1 MLAFNKS
8 NEDTINEERI
18 VNQIRGLGIDMI
30 HEANSGHPGIV
41 LGAASIIY
49 TVYAHHLR
57 FVKDN
62 PNFFN
67 RDRFVMSAGHGSA
80 LLYAT
85 LGMAGFNIELDDLK
99 SFRKIDSITPGH
111 PEYAVTP
118 GVDASTGPLGQG
130 VAMAVGMAIAEKH
143 TEALINNKKNN
154 IIDYKVYCL
163 CGDGDLMEGVSY
175 EALSLAGNLKLN
187 NLILLYDSN
196 HVCLDS
202 DTKKT
207 FTDDIEARFKSMGFN
222 VSTVSDDIASIDK
235 AIKDAKNSD
244 LPSLIQVKT
253 TIGKYSRNAGK
264 NIVHGKPLDD
274 EDITNIKKELG
285 LRDIPFTI
293 SNEALQDF
301 QKLIDDRCKTIE
313 SDFNEKY
320 NNLDEKTRE
329 LLDSLISND
338 KKIELT
344 NLDYAYPEEK
354 EESLRSASSKIL
366 NSLANSSKLI
376 FGGAADLSSSTLTYL
391 TDKGDFSKDDYNGR
405 NIFFGVR
412 EAAMAAIANGLAL
425 SGYRPFVSTYL
436 TFSDYLKPAL
446 RLTCLMNLPVT
457 YIFTHDSI
465 TVGEDGPTHQAVEQ
479 LVSLRATPNFEVF
492 RPSDSNEVIGAY
504 KTIFEENKP
513 ACIVLGRN
521 KTKIRETSSVPLVS
535 KGAYIIKQ
543 EERKLD
549 GIIIATGEEID
560 LAFDVVSALF
570 EKGYDF
576 RIVSMP
582 SIERYN
588 LLTDEEK
595 EELLPIGKKK
605 FIIEK
610 SSSYSWYKFAYN
622 DNYLFT
628 VDEFGVSGSK
638 DDINSKF
645 HFTVDDIALKIEE
658 IIK

>member
-143 TEALINNKKNN
+143 TEALINDKKNN

-535 KGAYIIKQ
+535 KGAYVIKQ

-645 HFTVDDIALKIEE
+645 HFNVDDIALKIEE

>member
-143 TEALINNKKNN
+143 TEALINDKKNN

-320 NNLDEKTRE
+320 NNLDEKTKE

>member
-1 MLAFNKS
+1 MLAFTKN

-18 VNQIRGLGIDMI
+18 VNQIRALGIDMI

-49 TVYAHHLR
+49 TLYAHHLR
-57 FVKDN
+57 FDKDN
-62 PNFFN
+62 PLFFN
-67 RDRFVMSAGHGSA
+67 RDRFVMSSGHGSA

-85 LGMAGFNIELDDLK
+85 LAMAGFGIELDDLK
-99 SFRKIDSITPGH
+99 KFRQIDSITPGH
-111 PEYAVTP
+111 PEYGVTP
-118 GVDASTGPLGQG
+118 GVDATTGPLGQG
-130 VAMAVGMAIAEKH
+130 VAMAVGMALAEKH
-143 TEALINNKKNN
+143 SEALINDKKNN
-154 IIDYKVYCL
+154 VIDYKVYCL

-175 EALSLAGNLKLN
+175 EALSLAGTLKLN
-187 NLILLYDSN
+187 NLIILYDSN

-207 FTDDIEARFKSMGFN
+207 FTDDIESRFKSIGFN
-222 VSTVSDDIASIDK
+222 VNTVNDDIASIDK

-244 LPSLIQVKT
+244 LPILIQVKT
-253 TIGKYSRNAGK
+253 TIGKYSRNSGSNLA
-264 NIVHGKPLDD
+264 HGKPLDV
-274 EDITNIKKELG
+274 EDITNIKEQLNV
-285 LRDIPFTI
+285 RDIPFTV
-293 SNEALQDF
+293 SNETIDNF
-301 QKLIDDRCKTIE
+301 QKLINDRCSNLV
-313 SDFNEKY
+313 SDFEK
-320 NNLDEKTRE
+320 NKENLDDKSKE
-329 LLDSLISND
+329 LLNSLISND

-344 NLDYAYPEEK
+344 NIDYAYNEERV
-354 EESLRSASSKIL
+354 EALREASSKVL
-366 NSLANSSKLI
+366 NSLASSSKLI

-391 TDKGDFSKDDYNGR
+391 IDKGDFSSDDYNGR

-412 EAAMAAIANGLAL
+412 EFAMASIANGIAL

-446 RLTCLMNLPVT
+446 RLSCLMNLPVT

-479 LVSLRATPNFEVF
+479 LVGLRAIPNLDVF
-492 RPSDSNEVIGAY
+492 RPSDANEVIGTY

-513 ACIVLGRN
+513 ACIILGRN
-521 KTKIRETSSVPLVS
+521 KTKIRETSSVPLVA
-535 KGAYIIKQ
+535 KGAYIIKN

-549 GIIIATGEEID
+549 GIIIATGEEVD
-560 LAFDVVSALF
+560 LAFDVVNELF

-588 LLTDEEK
+588 LLTKEEK
-595 EELLPIGKKK
+595 EELLPIGIKK

-610 SSSYSWYKFAYN
+610 SSSYSWYQFAYN
-622 DNYLFT
+622 NNYLFT
-628 VDEFGVSGSK
+628 VNNFGVSGKAS
-638 DDINSKF
+638 DINNKYN
-645 HFTVDDIALKIEE
+645 FTKEHISLKIEK

>member
-143 TEALINNKKNN
+143 TEALINDKKNN

>member
-1 MLAFNKS
+1 MLAFGKN

-18 VNQIRGLGIDMI
+18 VNQIRALGIDMI

-49 TVYAHHLR
+49 TLYAHHIR
-57 FVKDN
+57 IVKDD

-67 RDRFVMSAGHGSA
+67 RDRFVMSSGHGSA

-85 LGMAGFNIELDDLK
+85 LAMAGFNIELDDLK
-99 SFRKIDSITPGH
+99 KFRKIDSITPGH
-111 PEYAVTP
+111 PEYGVTP
-118 GVDASTGPLGQG
+118 GVDATTGPLGQG

-143 TEALINNKKNN
+143 SEALINDKKNTV
-154 IIDYKVYCL
+154 IDYKVYCL

-207 FTDDIEARFKSMGFN
+207 FTDDIEARFKAMGFN

-235 AIKDAKNSD
+235 AIKEAKNSD

-274 EDITNIKKELG
+274 EDITNIKNELNI
-285 LRDIPFTI
+285 RNIPFAI
-293 SNEALQDF
+293 SNEALEDF
-301 QKLIDDRCKTIE
+301 QNLINKRCENLVK
-313 SDFNEKY
+313 DFNEKCEM
-320 NNLDEKTRE
+320 LDEKTKA
-329 LLDSLISND
+329 LLDSLINND
-338 KKIELT
+338 KRVELT
-344 NLDYAYPEEK
+344 NIDYAYPENR
-354 EESLRSASSKIL
+354 EESLREASSKIL
-366 NSLANSSKLI
+366 NSLANTSKLI

-391 TDKGDFSKDDYNGR
+391 TDKGDFSRDDYNGR

-412 EAAMAAIANGLAL
+412 EFAMAAIANGLAL

-479 LVSLRATPNFEVF
+479 LVGLRATPNLEVF
-492 RPSDSNEVIGAY
+492 RPSDSNEVIGTY
-504 KTIFEENKP
+504 KTIFENNKP
-513 ACIVLGRN
+513 ACIILGRN
-521 KTKIRETSSVPLVS
+521 KTKIKETSSVPLVA
-535 KGAYIIKQ
+535 KGAYIIKH

-549 GIIIATGEEID
+549 GIVIATGEEVD
-560 LAFDVVSALF
+560 LAFDIVSTLF

-595 EELLPIGKKK
+595 EQLLPVGKKK

-628 VDEFGVSGSK
+628 VDKFGVSGNVN
-638 DDINSKF
+638 DINTKF
-645 HFTVDDIALKIEE
+645 HFTKDDIALKIEE

>member
-1 MLAFNKS
+1 MLAFTKN

-18 VNQIRGLGIDMI
+18 VNQIRALGIDMI

-49 TVYAHHLR
+49 TLYAHHLR
-57 FVKDN
+57 FDKDN
-62 PNFFN
+62 PLFFN
-67 RDRFVMSAGHGSA
+67 RDRFVMSSGHGSA

-85 LGMAGFNIELDDLK
+85 LAMAGFGIELDDLK
-99 SFRKIDSITPGH
+99 KFRQIDSITPGH
-111 PEYAVTP
+111 PEYGVTP
-118 GVDASTGPLGQG
+118 GVDATTGPLGQG
-130 VAMAVGMAIAEKH
+130 VAMAVGMALAEKH
-143 TEALINNKKNN
+143 SEALINDKKNN
-154 IIDYKVYCL
+154 VIDYKVYCL

-175 EALSLAGNLKLN
+175 EALSLAGTLKLN
-187 NLILLYDSN
+187 NLIILYDSN

-207 FTDDIEARFKSMGFN
+207 FTDDIESRFKSIGFN
-222 VSTVSDDIASIDK
+222 VNTVNDDIASIDK

-253 TIGKYSRNAGK
+253 TIGKYSRNSGSNLA
-264 NIVHGKPLDD
+264 HGKPLDV
-274 EDITNIKKELG
+274 EDITNIKEQLNV
-285 LRDIPFTI
+285 RDIPFTV
-293 SNEALQDF
+293 SNETIDNF
-301 QKLIDDRCKTIE
+301 QKLINDRCSNLV
-313 SDFNEKY
+313 SDFEK
-320 NNLDEKTRE
+320 NKENLDDKSKE
-329 LLDSLISND
+329 LLNSLISND

-344 NLDYAYPEEK
+344 NIDYAYNEERV
-354 EESLRSASSKIL
+354 EALREASSKVL
-366 NSLANSSKLI
+366 NSLASSSKLI

-391 TDKGDFSKDDYNGR
+391 IDKGDFSSDDYNGR

-412 EAAMAAIANGLAL
+412 EFAMASIANGIAL

-446 RLTCLMNLPVT
+446 RLSCLMNLPVT

-479 LVSLRATPNFEVF
+479 LVGLRAIPNLDVF
-492 RPSDSNEVIGAY
+492 RPSDANEVIGTY

-513 ACIVLGRN
+513 ACIILGRN
-521 KTKIRETSSVPLVS
+521 KTKIRETSSVPLVA
-535 KGAYIIKQ
+535 KGAYIIKN

-549 GIIIATGEEID
+549 GIIIATGEEVD
-560 LAFDVVSALF
+560 LAFDVVNELF

-588 LLTDEEK
+588 LLTKEEK
-595 EELLPIGKKK
+595 EELLPIGIKK

-610 SSSYSWYKFAYN
+610 SSSYSWYQFAYN
-622 DNYLFT
+622 NNYLFT
-628 VDEFGVSGSK
+628 VNNFGVSGKAS
-638 DDINSKF
+638 DINNKYN
-645 HFTVDDIALKIEE
+645 FTKEHISLKIEK

>member
-99 SFRKIDSITPGH
+99 SFRKIDSIAPGH

-143 TEALINNKKNN
+143 TEALINDKKNN

>member
-1 MLAFNKS
+1 
-8 NEDTINEERI
+8 
-18 VNQIRGLGIDMI
+18 
-30 HEANSGHPGIV
+30 
-41 LGAASIIY
+41 
-49 TVYAHHLR
+49 
-57 FVKDN
+57 
-62 PNFFN
+62 
-67 RDRFVMSAGHGSA
+67 
-80 LLYAT
+80 
-85 LGMAGFNIELDDLK
+85 MAGFNIELDDLK

-111 PEYAVTP
+111 PEYGVTP
-118 GVDASTGPLGQG
+118 GVDATTGPLGQG

-143 TEALINNKKNN
+143 TEALINDKKNN

-207 FTDDIEARFKSMGFN
+207 FTDDIETRFKAMGFN
-222 VSTVSDDIASIDK
+222 VSTVSDDIKEIDK

-244 LPSLIQVKT
+244 LPSLIQIKT

-274 EDITNIKKELG
+274 EDITSIKTELG

-301 QKLIDDRCKTIE
+301 QKLIDDRCSNLE
-313 SDFNEKY
+313 NDFNEKY
-320 NNLDEKTRE
+320 NNLDDKTKE
-329 LLDSLISND
+329 LLDSLMSSD

-344 NLDYAYPEEK
+344 NLDYAYPEERV
-354 EESLRSASSKIL
+354 ELLRKASSKIL

-391 TDKGDFSKDDYNGR
+391 TDKGDFSSLDYNGR

-412 EAAMAAIANGLAL
+412 EFAMASIANGLAL

-479 LVSLRATPNFEVF
+479 LVGLRATPNLDVF

-521 KTKIRETSSVPLVS
+521 KTKIKETSSVPLVS
-535 KGAYIIKQ
+535 KGAYVIKQ

-549 GIIIATGEEID
+549 GIIIATGEEVD

-610 SSSYSWYKFAYN
+610 SSSYSWYSFAYN

-628 VDEFGVSGSK
+628 VDRFGYSGNK
-638 DDINSKF
+638 DDINKKF
-645 HFTVDDIALKIEE
+645 NFTTDDIALKIEE

>member
-1 MLAFNKS
+1 MLAFTKS
-8 NEDTINEERI
+8 SEDNINEERI

-57 FVKDN
+57 FSKEN

-99 SFRKIDSITPGH
+99 AFRKIDSITPGH
-111 PEYAVTP
+111 PEYGVTP
-118 GVDASTGPLGQG
+118 GVDATTGPLGQG

-143 TEALINNKKNN
+143 TEALINDKKNN

-207 FTDDIEARFKSMGFN
+207 FTEDIEARFKAMGFN
-222 VSTVSDDIASIDK
+222 VSTVSDDIKEIDK
-235 AIKDAKNSD
+235 AITNAKSSD

-274 EDITNIKKELG
+274 EDITNIKHELG

-301 QKLIDDRCKTIE
+301 QKLIDDRCSNLE
-313 SDFNEKY
+313 NDFNEKY
-320 NNLDEKTRE
+320 ENLEDKTKE
-329 LLDSLISND
+329 LLDSLMSSD

-344 NLDYAYPEEK
+344 NLDYAYPEERV
-354 EESLRSASSKIL
+354 ESLRKASSKIL

-391 TDKGDFSKDDYNGR
+391 TDKGDFSSDDYNGR

-412 EAAMAAIANGLAL
+412 EFAMAAIANGLAL

-479 LVSLRATPNFEVF
+479 LVGLRATPNLEVF
-492 RPSDSNEVIGAY
+492 RPSDSNEVIGTY

-521 KTKIRETSSVPLVS
+521 ETKIRETSSVPNVS
-535 KGAYIIKQ
+535 RGAYVIKQ

-549 GIIIATGEEID
+549 GIIIATGEEVD
-560 LAFDVVSALF
+560 LAFDVVNALF

-588 LLTDEEK
+588 LLSDEEK

-610 SSSYSWYKFAYN
+610 SSSYSWYQFAYN

-628 VDEFGVSGSK
+628 VDRFGASGSK
-638 DDINSKF
+638 DDINKKF
-645 HFTVDDIALKIEE
+645 HFTTDEIALKIEE